1 MEEEVASSVSEGA
14 SSSSSTSTTAAAPM
28 PTPQQLKNVFLRA
41 AIPMLGFSF
50 TDLTVMLHAGNAID
64 CTLGVTL
71 GLSTLTAAAMGHF
84 FSNSSGVL
92 FGGALKRLASF
103 CGIPSTGL
111 SAAQRSLPIVKRLNL
126 LGALAGVWFGCTLGL
141 CNLLII
147 DTERSPILKLR
158 AFSADNEFAYHID
171 VSNADRN
178 DATVLTIRGPN
189 VDGVLA
195 SLTST
200 LAASGFSLVELI
212 AKQTDDDNSI
222 EDVFIVTKHGVRVPD
237 GELDGLATALLNAT
251 RSPLNAYVF
260 RERVQTLEEENLE
273 LRSRVQK
280 LEGVVRSRQ
289 VDIVRSN

>member
-1 MEEEVASSVSEGA
+1 MASSVSEGA
-14 SSSSSTSTTAAAPM
+14 ASSAASTTAAPM

-71 GLSTLTAAAMGHF
+71 GLSTLTAAAMGQF

-126 LGALAGVWFGCTLGL
+126 FGALAGVWFGCTLGL
-141 CNLLII
+141 CNLFII

-158 AFSADNEFAYHID
+158 AFSADNEFAYHIE

-200 LAASGFSLVELI
+200 LAASGFSLVEVI
-212 AKQTDDDNSI
+212 AKQTDDDNCI
-222 EDVFIVTKHGVRVPD
+222 EDILTKHGVRVPD
-237 GELDGLATALLNAT
+237 NELDGLATALLNAT

>member
-1 MEEEVASSVSEGA
+1 MASSVSEAGGA
-14 SSSSSTSTTAAAPM
+14 SSAPM
-28 PTPQQLKNVFLRA
+28 PTQQQLKNVFLRS
-41 AIPMLGFSF
+41 AIPLMGFSF

-71 GLSTLTAAAMGHF
+71 GLSTLTAAAMGQF

-92 FGGALKRLASF
+92 FGGGLKRLASA

-111 SAAQRSLPIVKRLNL
+111 TAAQRSLPIVKRLKL
-126 LGALAGVWFGCTLGL
+126 MGALAGVWLGCTLGL
-141 CNLLII
+141 CNLFII
-147 DTERSPILKLR
+147 DTERSPILKMR
-158 AFSADNEFAYHID
+158 AFSADNEFAYHIEA
-171 VSNADRN
+171 SNADRN

-189 VDGVLA
+189 IDGVLA

-200 LAASGFSLVELI
+200 LAASGFSLVELV
-212 AKQTDDDNSI
+212 AKQTDDDSI
-222 EDVFIVTKHGVRVPD
+222 EDVFLITKHGVRVPD
-237 GELDGLATALLNAT
+237 NELDGLATALLDAT

-260 RERVQTLEEENLE
+260 RERVQTLEEENME

-289 VDIVRSN
+289 VDIVRSQ